1 METPVGSTPTLQRDR
16 ADSGFDVARH
26 ARSSYARIRSEDPV
40 ANPHLTVSNDRIAGS
55 CQRWKITEMSLFGSV
70 VRDDFRPDSDIDVLV
85 SFEVAAGW
93 SLVDLVTIR
102 EELAALL
109 GRPVDLVEE
118 AGLRN
123 PYRRA
128 AILKSKQILYAA

>member
-1 METPVGSTPTLQRDR
+1 M
-16 ADSGFDVARH
+16 
-26 ARSSYARIRSEDPV
+26 
-40 ANPHLTVSNDRIAGS
+40 ANPHLTVSSDRIAGF
-55 CQRWKITEMSLFGSV
+55 CLRWKITEMSLFGSI
-70 VRDDFRPDSDIDVLV
+70 VREDFRPDSDVDVLV
-85 SFEVAAGW
+85 SFGGGAGW
-93 SLVDLVTIR
+93 SLFDLVTMR
-102 EELAALL
+102 EELVTLI

>member
-1 METPVGSTPTLQRDR
+1 
-16 ADSGFDVARH
+16 
-26 ARSSYARIRSEDPV
+26 
-40 ANPHLTVSNDRIAGS
+40 
-55 CQRWKITEMSLFGSV
+55 MSLFGSV

-93 SLVDLVTIR
+93 RLVDLVTIR